1 MNMSDKDEPLRQ
13 EKEQQQQK
21 PDVHHSFL
29 TRHVPA
35 QYSNTRKL
43 CYRHRPDLTRKRMPD
58 SFNFEDVQRQMESF
72 PTSDRAAISRIWS
85 LFSAAPADQRT
96 LILKG
101 LLSTCCMP
109 QLSFLYDEIKPLLRI
124 DFSSIV
130 PREVSL
136 RIFSFLDA
144 KSLCHAAQVSQ
155 SWRSLADD
163 DQLWHRMCEQH
174 IDKKCTKCGW
184 GLPLLDKHRANVRRK
199 RLPSSNNQA
208 LTTSTTIDDNNS
220 LLRTACGPGSLS
232 ATEGADQDND
242 DDLHRTKRIKVDSNN
257 GTTVESFEG
266 GPYPAHNTEVIP
278 PVRTRRPWK
287 EVYSE
292 RLVVERN
299 WRRNKYN
306 VRVLRGHTDGVM
318 CLQFCDANNILIT
331 GSYDKTVKVWSLD
344 TGETIRTLEGHTR
357 CVRALQFDN
366 AKLVTASM
374 DNTLK
379 IWDWHAGRCIRTLEG
394 HTGGVLSLHFDSKL
408 LASGSTDMTI
418 RVWDFHRGE
427 CCTLMGHTEW
437 VNSVRI
443 CSQDNLLV
451 SGSDDST
458 IRLWDLQTRSCVKV
472 FNGHVGQVQIA
483 LPSPRGFKHRFN
495 GELID
500 PQQQQVSNTS
510 SSTSPVNLTNFQPAC
525 ATENSTGRR
534 RHRQSQQPS
543 ASSSDDPFSTTK
555 GALSVTPIILSGSLD
570 NTLKFW
576 TFDGV
581 CLRTLFGHVEGVWS
595 LAFDSLRIVSGSHD
609 RTVRVWDLENGHCMH
624 ALEGHSGPVTAVA
637 MSDTKIVSASEDNE
651 VRIWDFSANQ

>member
-1 MNMSDKDEPLRQ
+1 MSDKDEPLR
-13 EKEQQQQK
+13 EQQPM
-21 PDVHHSFL
+21 PDIHQSFL
-29 TRHVPA
+29 SRHVPA

-58 SFNFEDVQRQMESF
+58 SFNLEDVQRQMESL

-124 DFSSIV
+124 DFSSIL

-163 DQLWHRMCEQH
+163 DTLWHRMCEQH
-174 IDKKCTKCGW
+174 IDKKCAKCGW
-184 GLPLLDKHRANVRRK
+184 GLPLLDKKRANVRRK
-199 RLPSSNNQA
+199 RAPDQ
-208 LTTSTTIDDNNS
+208 DVEVNS
-220 LLRTACGPGSLS
+220 PLRTACGPSNDVGASPS
-232 ATEGADQDND
+232 A
-242 DDLHRTKRIKVDSNN
+242 KRAKITANSS
-257 GTTVESFEG
+257 VESFEVG
-266 GPYPAHNTEVIP
+266 ALYTAPPAADMRPMV
-278 PVRTRRPWK
+278 RRPWK

-306 VRVLRGHTDGVM
+306 VRVLKGHTDGVM
-318 CLQFCDANNILIT
+318 CVQFCDSNSIVIT
-331 GSYDKTVKVWSLD
+331 GSYDTTVRVWNLE
-344 TGETIRTLEGHTR
+344 TGESIRELTGHTR

-366 AKLVTASM
+366 AKLVTGSM
-374 DNTLK
+374 DHTLK

-394 HTGGVLSLHFDSKL
+394 HTGGVLSLHFDSKM
-408 LASGSTDMTI
+408 LASGSTDCSI
-418 RVWDFHRGE
+418 RAWDFHAGQ
-427 CCTLMGHTEW
+427 CYTLTGHTGW

-472 FNGHVGQVQIA
+472 FRGHVGQVQVA
-483 LPSPRGFKHRFN
+483 LPTPRGFKHRFTRETIEQSTTN
-495 GELID
+495 TASPMNL
-500 PQQQQVSNTS
+500 SN
-510 SSTSPVNLTNFQPAC
+510 LQPAC
-525 ATENSTGRR
+525 ATENRPTD
-534 RHRQSQQPS
+534 QSSQDESVS
-543 ASSSDDPFSTTK
+543 ASPPLN
-555 GALSVTPIILSGSLD
+555 ALSDSPLILSGALD
-570 NTLKFW
+570 NTIKFW
-576 TFDGV
+576 SVDTEK
-581 CLRTLFGHVEGVWS
+581 CIRTLFGHVEGVWS

-609 RTVRVWDLENGHCMH
+609 RTVRVWDMESGRCMH
-624 ALEGHSGPVTAVA
+624 ALEGHNGPVTAVA
-637 MSDTKIVSASEDNE
+637 LSDTKVLSASDDGELR
-651 VRIWDFSANQ
+651 VWDYGVSS

>member
-1 MNMSDKDEPLRQ
+1 MSDKDEPLR
-13 EKEQQQQK
+13 EQKLAQPA
-21 PDVHHSFL
+21 PDIHHSFL

-58 SFNFEDVQRQMESF
+58 SFNFEDVQRQMETL

-109 QLSFLYDEIKPLLRI
+109 QLSFLYDEIRPLLRI
-124 DFSSIV
+124 DFSYIL

-163 DQLWHRMCEQH
+163 DALWHRMCEQH

-184 GLPLLDKHRANVRRK
+184 GLPLLDNKRANVPRK
-199 RLPSSNNQA
+199 RLPDQSVV
-208 LTTSTTIDDNNS
+208 TTHRVGSTDDTS
-220 LLRTACGPGSLS
+220 PLRTACGPAAL
-232 ATEGADQDND
+232 DQDEA
-242 DDLHRTKRIKVDSNN
+242 HPTKRAKIDHS

-266 GPYPAHNTEVIP
+266 GVYPSHNTEIV
-278 PVRTRRPWK
+278 PVVTRRPWK

-306 VRVLRGHTDGVM
+306 VRVLKGHTDGVM
-318 CLQFCDANNILIT
+318 CVQFCDANNIVMT
-331 GSYDKTVKVWSLD
+331 GSYDKSVKVWSLD

-366 AKLVTASM
+366 AKVVTASM
-374 DNTLK
+374 DHTLK

-418 RVWDFHRGE
+418 RVWDFQRGE
-427 CCTLMGHTEW
+427 CCTLTGHNEW

-458 IRLWDLQTRSCVKV
+458 IRLWDLQTRSCIKV
-472 FNGHVGQVQIA
+472 FQGHVGQVQVA

-495 GELID
+495 GD
-500 PQQQQVSNTS
+500 HTDSSNPVVNTA
-510 SSTSPVNLTNFQPAC
+510 SPMNLNNFQPAC
-525 ATENSTGRR
+525 ATEDRASTANRRQVQAPDDCNS
-534 RHRQSQQPS
+534 SP
-543 ASSSDDPFSTTK
+543 PLN
-555 GALSVTPIILSGSLD
+555 ALSDTPIIVSGSLD

-576 TFDGV
+576 TFEGV

-637 MSDTKIVSASEDNE
+637 MSDTKIVSASEDCE
-651 VRIWDFSANQ
+651 VRIWDYSANQ

>member
-1 MNMSDKDEPLRQ
+1 MTDKDEPL
-13 EKEQQQQK
+13 QQHQHQQHQK

-29 TRHVPA
+29 SRHVPA

-58 SFNFEDVQRQMESF
+58 SFNFEDVQRQMESL
-72 PTSDRAAISRIWS
+72 PTPDRAAISRIWS

-124 DFSSIV
+124 DFSSIL
-130 PREVSL
+130 PREVAL

-184 GLPLLDKHRANVRRK
+184 GLPLLDKGRRK
-199 RLPSSNNQA
+199 RSPDQA
-208 LTTSTTIDDNNS
+208 LLTAPPATIAAEEDDKNTNS
-220 LLRTACGPGSLS
+220 PLRTACGPGAL
-232 ATEGADQDND
+232 AAAGADQ
-242 DDLHRTKRIKVDSNN
+242 DDLHRTKRVKMDNN
-257 GTTVESFEG
+257 STTVESFEG
-266 GPYPAHNTEVIP
+266 GPYPATNTEVV

-318 CLQFCDANNILIT
+318 CVQFCDANNILIT

-366 AKLVTASM
+366 AKLVTGSM
-374 DNTLK
+374 DHTLK

-418 RVWDFHRGE
+418 RVWDFQRGE

-500 PQQQQVSNTS
+500 HTNNNNNHVSSNSNNTASPQ
-510 SSTSPVNLTNFQPAC
+510 PMNLTNFQPAC
-525 ATENSTGRR
+525 ATEDRTSATR
-534 RHRQSQQPS
+534 RHHRQLQQ
-543 ASSSDDPFSTTK
+543 SSSDDCSTQ
-555 GALSVTPIILSGSLD
+555 GALSDTPIILSGSLD

-595 LAFDSLRIVSGSHD
+595 IAFDSLRIVSGSHD

-637 MSDTKIVSASEDNE
+637 MSDTKIISASEDSE